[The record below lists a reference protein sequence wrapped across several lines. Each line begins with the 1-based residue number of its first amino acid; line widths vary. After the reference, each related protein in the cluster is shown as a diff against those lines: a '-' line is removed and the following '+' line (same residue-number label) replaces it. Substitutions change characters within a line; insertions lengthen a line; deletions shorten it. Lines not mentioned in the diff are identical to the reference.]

1 MSKKCIQIWLEVQI
15 YFQKKSQA
23 LNRLELRDG
32 CYLGKIF
39 NLWCFQTK
47 IYLFL
52 RTMQHTPYHRAR
64 NSLQTF
70 DHNCYTCHL
79 WYVHACQS
87 WVWSGFHVTMS
98 SNPIWICTGKSL
110 SEALIFAS
118 TNPQYGDRL
127 FIKFQVQHMK
137 IPSSNLRRTFCV
149 QKLFLTF
156 RTIFVHNMLFRCSGK
171 RRASEKDLPVSEK
184 IWTVLVLALVFA
196 DLCIHFHWLS
206 LSQKHDLK
214 FFAKTIQNLLRYSSS

>member
-15 YFQKKSQA
+15 YFQKKSLA

-39 NLWCFQTK
+39 NLWCSQTK

-98 SNPIWICTGKSL
+98 SNPIWIRTGKSL

-118 TNPQYGDRL
+118 TNPQYDDRL
-127 FIKFQVQHMK
+127 LIELQVQYMK
-137 IPSSNLRRTFCV
+137 TPSSEHGENIVCPEIVFDIQNNFCT
-149 QKLFLTF
+149 Q
-156 RTIFVHNMLFRCSGK
+156 H
-171 RRASEKDLPVSEK
+171 
-184 IWTVLVLALVFA
+184 VLL
-196 DLCIHFHWLS
+196 
-206 LSQKHDLK
+206 HDLQK
-214 FFAKTIQNLLRYSSS
+214 EELLTKIYL

>member
-15 YFQKKSQA
+15 YFQKKSLA

-32 CYLGKIF
+32 CYLGKIL
-39 NLWCFQTK
+39 NLWCSQTK

-70 DHNCYTCHL
+70 GHNCYTCHL

-98 SNPIWICTGKSL
+98 SNPIWIRNGIWDESFDIFTKSL
-110 SEALIFAS
+110 FLSVPVWQGS
-118 TNPQYGDRL
+118 KQNRN
-127 FIKFQVQHMK
+127 IK
-137 IPSSNLRRTFCV
+137 SWS
-149 QKLFLTF
+149 
-156 RTIFVHNMLFRCSGK
+156 
-171 RRASEKDLPVSEK
+171 
-184 IWTVLVLALVFA
+184 
-196 DLCIHFHWLS
+196 
-206 LSQKHDLK
+206 
-214 FFAKTIQNLLRYSSS
+214 

>member
-15 YFQKKSQA
+15 YFQKKSLA

-39 NLWCFQTK
+39 NLWCSQTK

-98 SNPIWICTGKSL
+98 SNPIWIRNGIIYKMFV
-110 SEALIFAS
+110 LICCCMAGFKTKHKA
-118 TNPQYGDRL
+118 
-127 FIKFQVQHMK
+127 
-137 IPSSNLRRTFCV
+137 
-149 QKLFLTF
+149 
-156 RTIFVHNMLFRCSGK
+156 
-171 RRASEKDLPVSEK
+171 AVSEK
-184 IWTVLVLALVFA
+184 IWNSLGLSLRLNAE
-196 DLCIHFHWLS
+196 LCIHFYWLKPIEAS
-206 LSQKHDLK
+206 KSQK
-214 FFAKTIQNLLRYSSS
+214 